1 MIGKRKGKKKKRIR
15 RLYGELTNLS
25 EDDLEFTGRKDQG
38 KLAWG
43 WRGKLPQSVQGELQQ
58 L

>member
-15 RLYGELTNLS
+15 RLYGELKKLK
-25 EDDLEFTGRKDQG
+25 EKDLELPGRKEQG